1 MSLRPDTEALFEPYN
16 GSTLTRLR
24 RNLRD
29 WYRKHSRDL
38 PWRRTGNPYEIWI
51 SEIMLQQTTVAA
63 VVPFFE
69 RFLKRFPHVEAV
81 AEAEQGEVL
90 RLWEGLGYYSRARN
104 IHRAAQYVAN
114 ELSGEFPA
122 TVEGLMELP
131 GIGRYTA
138 GAIVS
143 FAYDRPAPIV
153 EANTLRLYSRL
164 LGFDGD
170 PRSSVGQRT
179 LWAFAESL
187 LPSRH
192 PGEFNQSLM
201 ELGSQLCMPNEPD
214 CGACPLKSGCRAF
227 AAGRQAEIPVAARK
241 PKITPIVEVAVAIER
256 DGRYLL
262 RRNPDGQRWAGLW
275 DFIRF
280 PLEDAGKLLPDRGL
294 RPQCRLP
301 EKLLTAVRQHVA
313 AECGVEIDEMSF
325 LKEIRHSV
333 TRYRIRLQCLH
344 AERVSPFESGEALH
358 EVRAESLADYPLPVT
373 GRQLAEVIVSRHGSD
388 RNTLF

>member
-1 MSLRPDTEALFEPYN
+1 MTRRSSAEPLFEPYDAD
-16 GSTLTRLR
+16 TLTQLR
-24 RNLRD
+24 RGLRA
-29 WYRKHSRDL
+29 WYRKQARDL
-38 PWRRTGNPYEIWI
+38 PWRRTGNPYFIWI

-63 VVPFFE
+63 VVPYFD
-69 RFLKRFPHVEAV
+69 RFLQRFPDVESLA
-81 AEAEQGEVL
+81 AAEQSEVL

-104 IHRAAQYVAN
+104 IHKAAQFIVS
-114 ELSGEFPA
+114 ELGGEFPQS
-122 TVEGLMELP
+122 VDGLVALP

-164 LGFDGD
+164 LGYDGD
-170 PRSSVGQRT
+170 PRSTTGQRT

-187 LPSRH
+187 LPASK

-201 ELGSQLCMPNEPD
+201 ELGSQVCTPNEPG
-214 CGACPLKSGCRAF
+214 CASCPLMTGCRAF
-227 AAGRQAEIPVAARK
+227 AEGRQDEIPVAARK
-241 PKITPIVEVAVAIER
+241 PEITPLIEVAVAIEC

-275 DFIRF
+275 DFVRF
-280 PLEDAGKLLPDRGL
+280 PLDDVERLFPDAGL
-294 RPQCRLP
+294 RPQRSLP
-301 EKLLTAVRQHVA
+301 AKLMA
-313 AECGVEIDEMSF
+313 AICQRVDEQTGLDITPPRF

-344 AERVSPFESGEALH
+344 AEASTLPPATDTLQAIAPSEFH
-358 EVRAESLADYPLPVT
+358 TFPLSVT
-373 GRQLAEVIVSRHGSD
+373 GRQLADLISGLHAETRDS
-388 RNTLF
+388 LF